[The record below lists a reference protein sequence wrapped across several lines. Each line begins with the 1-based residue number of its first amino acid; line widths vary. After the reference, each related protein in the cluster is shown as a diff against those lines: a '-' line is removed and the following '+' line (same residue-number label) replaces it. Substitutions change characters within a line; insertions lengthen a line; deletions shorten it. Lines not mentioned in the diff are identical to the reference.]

1 MFNLKNKIAL
11 VTGATGGI
19 GKSIV
24 KVFIE
29 NNAKKVIIVGR
40 DKTKLSDLKRVLGNK
55 VCCITCDFNN
65 QFEQNSLIA
74 SAEKEFG
81 NISILVCNA
90 GITKDNLAL
99 KLKDEDWNQV
109 LNINLT
115 STFKLNRDVIKFM
128 IKRRYGRI
136 INIASIIGL
145 SGNIGQSNY
154 AASKAGIIAMS
165 KSLAKE
171 VATRGITV
179 NCVAPG
185 YIDTPMTQKLSKIIK
200 DSIIQYIPIKRI
212 GTPDDVAAA
221 VLFLASEK
229 SSYMTGQTLRVDG
242 GIVM

>member
-1 MFNLKNKIAL
+1 MFNLKNQIAL

-40 DKTKLSDLKRVLGNK
+40 DKTKLSNLQKVLGNK

-81 NISILVCNA
+81 NINILVCTA
-90 GITKDNLAL
+90 GITRDNLAL

-109 LNINLT
+109 LDVNLT

-145 SGNIGQSNY
+145 SGNVGQSNY

-200 DSIIQYIPIKRI
+200 DSIVQHIPIKRI
-212 GTPDDVAAA
+212 GIPDDVAAA
-221 VLFLASEK
+221 VLFLASDK
-229 SSYMTGQTLRVDG
+229 SSYITGQTLAVDG
-242 GIVM
+242 GMIM